1 MPIGKNEYKRSDLFG
16 DRFFSFIV
24 CIANEFYFILNHAIT
39 V

>member
-16 DRFFSFIV
+16 DRFFSFIT
-24 CIANEFYFILNHAIT
+24 NEFYFILNHAIT